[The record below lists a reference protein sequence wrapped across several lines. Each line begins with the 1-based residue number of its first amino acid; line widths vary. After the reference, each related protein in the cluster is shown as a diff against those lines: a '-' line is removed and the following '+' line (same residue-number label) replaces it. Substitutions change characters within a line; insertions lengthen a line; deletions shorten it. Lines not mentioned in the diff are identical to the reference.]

1 MNFNIKI
8 TPTALNTLKKL
19 KNNIGNNKDYKA
31 VAKAICHPST
41 TWKWLLGKRLQGR
54 NLNILMAKALLQRR
68 QILIKLA

>member
-31 VAKAICHPST
+31 VARAICHPST
-41 TWKWLLGKRLQGR
+41 TWKSGYWENAFKEET
-54 NLNILMAKALLQRR
+54 
-68 QILIKLA
+68 